1 MNLSGKNNEKN
12 LQISAYYGGTFDP
25 LHNGHLSIIKNITES
40 LLIRKVFLV
49 PTGNPY
55 MKRFSPIATPFQR
68 LAMCKIGVTNKS
80 VQIVDYEVNR
90 PNPSY
95 TIDTL
100 DFLKKTQKDSCI
112 KYIVLGS
119 DAFNEL
125 HLWKDYIQL
134 VKSYHFIVI
143 KRIGNKLNKPTKREY
158 YFMQDEDA
166 ADGMEYT
173 VFYTVD
179 RYTGELTAHVSEKW
193 LKSEAGSTEAL
204 RKAFIFRET
213 LKS

>member
-143 KRIGNKLNKPTKREY
+143 KRIGNKLNKNQTNKNKLHIINKLDDTNSSQIRNAIRLKKPINKYVSKEIEKYITKTNLY
-158 YFMQDEDA
+158 Q
-166 ADGMEYT
+166 
-173 VFYTVD
+173 
-179 RYTGELTAHVSEKW
+179 
-193 LKSEAGSTEAL
+193 
-204 RKAFIFRET
+204 
-213 LKS
+213 

>member
-100 DFLKKTQKDSCI
+100 DFLKKTQKGFCI

-143 KRIGNKLNKPTKREY
+143 KRIGNKLNKNQTNKNKLHIINKLDDTNSSQIRNAIRIKKPINKYVSKEIEKYITKTNLY
-158 YFMQDEDA
+158 Q
-166 ADGMEYT
+166 
-173 VFYTVD
+173 
-179 RYTGELTAHVSEKW
+179 
-193 LKSEAGSTEAL
+193 
-204 RKAFIFRET
+204 
-213 LKS
+213 

>member
-143 KRIGNKLNKPTKREY
+143 KRIGNKLNKNQTKKNKLHIIKKLDDTNSSQIRNAIRIKKPINKY
-158 YFMQDEDA
+158 
-166 ADGMEYT
+166 
-173 VFYTVD
+173 
-179 RYTGELTAHVSEKW
+179 VSKEIEKYITKTN
-193 LKSEAGSTEAL
+193 LYQ
-204 RKAFIFRET
+204 
-213 LKS
+213 

>member
-1 MNLSGKNNEKN
+1 MNLSGKNKEKK

-40 LLIRKVFLV
+40 LLIRKIFLV

-55 MKRFSPIATPFQR
+55 MKQFSPIATPFQR
-68 LAMCKIGVTNKS
+68 LAMCKIGVKNKN
-80 VQIVDYEVNR
+80 VEIVDYEVNR

-95 TIDTL
+95 TIETL
-100 DFLKKTQKDSCI
+100 DFLKKTQKGFCI

-143 KRIGNKLNKPTKREY
+143 KRIGNKLNKNQTNKNKLHIINKLDDTNSSQIRNAIQLKKPINKYVSKEIDKYITKTNLY
-158 YFMQDEDA
+158 Q
-166 ADGMEYT
+166 
-173 VFYTVD
+173 
-179 RYTGELTAHVSEKW
+179 
-193 LKSEAGSTEAL
+193 
-204 RKAFIFRET
+204 
-213 LKS
+213 

>member
-143 KRIGNKLNKPTKREY
+143 KRIGNKLNKNQTNKNKLHIINKLDDTNSSQIRNAIQLKKPINKYVSKEIDKYITKTNLY
-158 YFMQDEDA
+158 Q
-166 ADGMEYT
+166 
-173 VFYTVD
+173 
-179 RYTGELTAHVSEKW
+179 
-193 LKSEAGSTEAL
+193 
-204 RKAFIFRET
+204 
-213 LKS
+213 

>member
-1 MNLSGKNNEKN
+1 MNLSGKNNNKN

-100 DFLKKTQKDSCI
+100 DFLKKTQKESCI

-134 VKSYHFIVI
+134 IKSYHFIVI
-143 KRIGNKLNKPTKREY
+143 NRIGNKLNKNQLNNKKVHIIEKLDDTNSSQIRNAIRLKKPINKYVSKEIEKYITKTNLY
-158 YFMQDEDA
+158 Q
-166 ADGMEYT
+166 
-173 VFYTVD
+173 
-179 RYTGELTAHVSEKW
+179 
-193 LKSEAGSTEAL
+193 
-204 RKAFIFRET
+204 
-213 LKS
+213 

>member
-1 MNLSGKNNEKN
+1 MNLSGKNNGKKV
-12 LQISAYYGGTFDP
+12 QISAFYGGTFDP
-25 LHNGHLSIIKNITES
+25 LHNGHISIIKNLTES
-40 LLIRKVFLV
+40 FLIRKVFLV

-55 MKRFSPIATPFQR
+55 MKQFSPIATPLQR
-68 LAMCKIGVTNKS
+68 LAMCKIGISNKS

-100 DFLKKTQKDSCI
+100 NFLKKTEKDFCI

-134 VKSYHFIVI
+134 IKSYQFIVI
-143 KRIGNKLNKPTKREY
+143 NRVGNKLNKNQTNNNKLHIIKKLDDINSSQIRNAIRLKKPINKYVSKEIEKYITKTNLY
-158 YFMQDEDA
+158 Q
-166 ADGMEYT
+166 
-173 VFYTVD
+173 
-179 RYTGELTAHVSEKW
+179 
-193 LKSEAGSTEAL
+193 
-204 RKAFIFRET
+204 
-213 LKS
+213 